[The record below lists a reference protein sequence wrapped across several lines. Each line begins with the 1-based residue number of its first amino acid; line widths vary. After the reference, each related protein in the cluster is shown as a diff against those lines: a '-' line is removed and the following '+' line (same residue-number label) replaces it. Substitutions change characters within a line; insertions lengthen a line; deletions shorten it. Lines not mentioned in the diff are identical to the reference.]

1 MPAHGDSLS
10 DPEEEKEDSFKDAE
24 ETHESSSQQLNL
36 TVLAEHLEKIHLSTP
51 GKITTDPDYHEFVA
65 IKQSEGISS
74 SICESFET
82 SEISFRTFSDHS
94 LSLSYDDNTVCS
106 SVSAAY
112 LKDADSLEASVP
124 NLRFGD
130 KVNEAES
137 KLSEDKSLAA
147 NVDELMSEK
156 DVLIF
161 EEQGKKTE
169 SSIYQNNISQ
179 TGSISDF
186 NSSTHQKQSDVVFEP
201 TSEPFVS
208 RVCTNI
214 SIDTSK
220 EIDNLDNSVSN
231 ELSFCDKINLEET
244 KLSEHKSPKANLDK
258 PVLEKDVLNFVELD
272 TNTESPLDQNNHSQ
286 TDIFSDTTSTY
297 QNQSNIVFEQSNES
311 LNLSQVCTNNST
323 ECSKEINSLDESV
336 PNELNLSD
344 KVNLNQSKVADD
356 KSPKTDLIEPV
367 TEEQSNKTE
376 SPGDQN
382 NHSQTIEAINIVNIN
397 IDGMA
402 SSELISSRHEKE
414 SDVVLEK
421 MDESILSHTSTNISM
436 DCSKEITSLDK
447 SVNELSHVDKVNLE
461 ETRVIDHKSPSEM
474 ESPIDQINQS
484 QTIKNININGL
495 AVSGLTHE
503 EESGV
508 ILEQMYAALK
518 SQVSSNISIDSS
530 KEIDILNKSVP
541 NQMSLGDNVNLD
553 EAKLSEHKLPIADLD
568 KPVTGKQSNENESPV
583 GQSNHSQTIEDTSV
597 VNING
602 MSISEFIASTHE
614 KESGVMEQMDQPLLS
629 YFRTNVSA
637 DFSKELDNVDQ
648 SVPDEFSLGDKV
660 NQEESRVTDIKTLRA
675 DLDEPVTKEQ
685 CNEMESLTDQNNHS
699 QTVSIA
705 ESISSTLEKESGIVL
720 EQLDESLLS
729 TKSTNISTDFCSKEI
744 ISLDQSVPNEL
755 SLGDNVDLKESE
767 VTNHKSPRADTDE
780 PVTGKQ
786 GNEMESPKDQNNS
799 SQTVE
804 NINLG
809 GMSISEFISSAHNK
823 DSDVVLD
830 QMDES
835 SLSRMRTNDSGD
847 CSKEID
853 NVDQSILN
861 ELNLG
866 DKVNEEESEVTDHKS
881 PRTDAEPVSDK
892 DGLIFEAE
900 RKKTPPTTDQTNHS
914 ERDSI
919 SNLISST
926 HHKQLDFVLDQTDE
940 SLLSLASTNM
950 STGCSKEIDN
960 FDNSVPNELNL
971 VGKVNLEECKHTG
984 HKLPRANLEKLV
996 SEKDGLLL
1004 EEQNKKTQSPTDHHS
1019 ERDSISDFTTSTHHK
1034 QSDDL
1039 LEQVDKSLLTLMC
1052 TNIST
1057 DCSKEIVSLDKSVPN
1072 EVSVDD
1078 KVNMGESKLTEHK
1091 LGGAVV
1097 DNILS
1102 KIDGFLFEEQGKKA
1116 MSPTNDFIT
1125 SRHQKQ
1131 SSVVS
1136 KDADESLLSLVCTN
1150 ISADCSKEMDSF
1162 DASNAKR
1169 AVDVVPF
1176 GFDERFTEEAA
1187 NLSQHILEM
1196 SQETTQ
1202 DSDGDNNVTVITANQ
1217 LGADKSASPKTSRS
1231 LFGNSSVKSCS
1242 PTKLK
1247 ARGLAVGSQS
1257 FTPSPI
1263 EFSMQVFFFVQNCMH
1278 NVFESLTFVFCSL
1291 NLTAHWSNI

>member
-1 MPAHGDSLS
+1 M
-10 DPEEEKEDSFKDAE
+10 
-24 ETHESSSQQLNL
+24 
-36 TVLAEHLEKIHLSTP
+36 STP

-94 LSLSYDDNTVCS
+94 LSLSDDNTVCS
-106 SVSAAY
+106 NVSAAY

-137 KLSEDKSLAA
+137 NLSEDKSLAA

-156 DVLIF
+156 DVLNF

-169 SSIYQNNISQ
+169 SSIDENNISQ
-179 TGSISDF
+179 TGSTSDF
-186 NSSTHQKQSDVVFEP
+186 NSSTPQKQSDVVFEP
-201 TSEPFVS
+201 TSESFVS
-208 RVCTNI
+208 RVCSKI
-214 SIDTSK
+214 STDTSK
-220 EIDNLDNSVSN
+220 EIDNLDSSVSN
-231 ELSFCDKINLEET
+231 ELSFCDKVNLEET
-244 KLSEHKSPKANLDK
+244 KLSGHKSPKANLDK
-258 PVLEKDVLNFVELD
+258 PVLEKDVLIFVELD
-272 TNTESPLDQNNHSQ
+272 TNTESPLDQKNHSQ
-286 TDIFSDTTSTY
+286 TDLFSDTTSTH
-297 QNQSNIVFEQSNES
+297 QNQSDIVFEQSNES

-336 PNELNLSD
+336 PNELNLGN
-344 KVNLNQSKVADD
+344 KVNLDESKVTDD
-356 KSPKTDLIEPV
+356 KSPKTDLNEPV

-397 IDGMA
+397 IDGV
-402 SSELISSRHEKE
+402 STSELISSRLEK
-414 SDVVLEK
+414 DLGVVLEK
-421 MDESILSHTSTNISM
+421 MDESILSHTSSNISM

-461 ETRVIDHKSPSEM
+461 ETRVIDHKSPNEM
-474 ESPIDQINQS
+474 ESPIDQINHS

-495 AVSGLTHE
+495 SVSGLTHE

-508 ILEQMYAALK
+508 VLEQMYEALK

-553 EAKLSEHKLPIADLD
+553 EAKLSEHKLPRADLD
-568 KPVTGKQSNENESPV
+568 KPVTEKQSNENESPV

-597 VNING
+597 VNINIDG
-602 MSISEFIASTHE
+602 MSVSEFIASTHE
-614 KESGVMEQMDQPLLS
+614 KESGVLEQMDQPLLS
-629 YFRTNVSA
+629 HFRTNVSA

-660 NQEESRVTDIKTLRA
+660 NQEEFRVTDIKTPRA
-675 DLDEPVTKEQ
+675 DLDEPVTEEQ
-685 CNEMESLTDQNNHS
+685 CNEMESLTNQNNQS

-729 TKSTNISTDFCSKEI
+729 TKSTNISTDCCSKEI

-755 SLGDNVDLKESE
+755 SLGDNVGLKEFE

-786 GNEMESPKDQNNS
+786 GSEIESPKDQNNS

-804 NINLG
+804 NINLD
-809 GMSISEFISSAHNK
+809 GMYISEFISSAQNK

-830 QMDES
+830 QMVES
-835 SLSRMRTNDSGD
+835 PLSRMRTNDSGD

-853 NVDQSILN
+853 NVDQSIPN
-861 ELNLG
+861 ELSLG

-881 PRTDAEPVSDK
+881 PRTDAAEPVSDK
-892 DGLIFEAE
+892 DELIFEAE
-900 RKKTPPTTDQTNHS
+900 RKKTPPTSDQTNHS
-914 ERDSI
+914 ERNSI

-926 HHKQLDFVLDQTDE
+926 HHEQLDFVLDQRDK

-950 STGCSKEIDN
+950 STGCSKETDN
-960 FDNSVPNELNL
+960 FDNSVPNELSL

-984 HKLPRANLEKLV
+984 HKSPRANLEKLV
-996 SEKDGLLL
+996 SEKDRLIL
-1004 EEQNKKTQSPTDHHS
+1004 EEQSKKTQSPTDQTNHS

-1034 QSDDL
+1034 QSDDH

-1072 EVSVDD
+1072 ELSVDD
-1078 KVNMGESKLTEHK
+1078 KVNMGESKLTEYK

-1097 DNILS
+1097 NNFLS
-1102 KIDGFLFEEQGKKA
+1102 KKDGFHFEEQGKKA
-1116 MSPTNDFIT
+1116 MSPTTDFIT

-1150 ISADCSKEMDSF
+1150 ISAVCSKEMDSF

-1196 SQETTQ
+1196 SQETTL
-1202 DSDGDNNVTVITANQ
+1202 DSDGDNNTTVITANQ

-1231 LFGNSSVKSCS
+1231 LFGNSSVKSCL

-1247 ARGLAVGSQS
+1247 AQGLAVGSQS

-1263 EFSMQVFFFVQNCMH
+1263 EFSMQVFFFLV
-1278 NVFESLTFVFCSL
+1278 
-1291 NLTAHWSNI
+1291 

>member
-1 MPAHGDSLS
+1 M
-10 DPEEEKEDSFKDAE
+10 
-24 ETHESSSQQLNL
+24 
-36 TVLAEHLEKIHLSTP
+36 STP

-65 IKQSEGISS
+65 IKQSEGITS

-106 SVSAAY
+106 NVSAEY

-124 NLRFGD
+124 NLRLGD

-147 NVDELMSEK
+147 NVDELVSEK

-169 SSIYQNNISQ
+169 SSMDQNNISQ

-201 TSEPFVS
+201 TSESLVS

-214 SIDTSK
+214 STDTSK

-231 ELSFCDKINLEET
+231 ELSFCDKVDLEET
-244 KLSEHKSPKANLDK
+244 KLSEHQSPKANLDK
-258 PVLEKDVLNFVELD
+258 PVLEKDVLIFVELD

-286 TDIFSDTTSTY
+286 TDIFSDTTSTHE
-297 QNQSNIVFEQSNES
+297 NQSDIIFEQSNES
-311 LNLSQVCTNNST
+311 LHLSQVCTNNST
-323 ECSKEINSLDESV
+323 ECFKEINSLDESV
-336 PNELNLSD
+336 PNELNLGN
-344 KVNLNQSKVADD
+344 KVNLDESKVTDD
-356 KSPKTDLIEPV
+356 KSPKTDLNEPV

-397 IDGMA
+397 IDGM
-402 SSELISSRHEKE
+402 STSELISSRNEKE
-414 SDVVLEK
+414 SSVVLEK
-421 MDESILSHTSTNISM
+421 MDESILLHKSTDISM

-461 ETRVIDHKSPSEM
+461 EVIDHKSPSEM
-474 ESPIDQINQS
+474 ESPIDQINHS

-495 AVSGLTHE
+495 SVSGLTHE

-508 ILEQMYAALK
+508 YLEKMYEALK

-541 NQMSLGDNVNLD
+541 NQMSLGDNGNLD
-553 EAKLSEHKLPIADLD
+553 EAKLSEHKLPRADLD
-568 KPVTGKQSNENESPV
+568 KPVTEKQSNENELPV
-583 GQSNHSQTIEDTSV
+583 GQSNHSQTIDDTSV
-597 VNING
+597 VNINIDG

-614 KESGVMEQMDQPLLS
+614 KESGVLEQMDEPLLS
-629 YFRTNVSA
+629 HFRTNVSA

-660 NQEESRVTDIKTLRA
+660 NQEESTVTDIKTPRA
-675 DLDEPVTKEQ
+675 DLDEPVTEEQ

-705 ESISSTLEKESGIVL
+705 ESISSILEKESGIVL
-720 EQLDESLLS
+720 EQLDESPLS
-729 TKSTNISTDFCSKEI
+729 TKSTNISTDCCSKEI

-767 VTNHKSPRADTDE
+767 VTDHKSPRGDTDE

-786 GNEMESPKDQNNS
+786 GCEMESPKDQNNS

-804 NINLG
+804 NINLD
-809 GMSISEFISSAHNK
+809 GMSISESVHNK

-835 SLSRMRTNDSGD
+835 PLSRMRTNDSAD

-853 NVDQSILN
+853 NVDQSIPN
-861 ELNLG
+861 ELSLG
-866 DKVNEEESEVTDHKS
+866 DKVNEEESEVTVHKS
-881 PRTDAEPVSDK
+881 PRTYAAEPVSEK

-900 RKKTPPTTDQTNHS
+900 RKKTPPTTGQTNHS

-919 SNLISST
+919 SNLTSST
-926 HHKQLDFVLDQTDE
+926 HRKQLDFVLDQTDK
-940 SLLSLASTNM
+940 SVLSLASTNIFIE
-950 STGCSKEIDN
+950 CSKEIDN
-960 FDNSVPNELNL
+960 FDNSVPNELSL

-984 HKLPRANLEKLV
+984 HKSSRANSEKLV
-996 SEKDGLLL
+996 SEKDGLIL
-1004 EEQNKKTQSPTDHHS
+1004 EEQSKKTQSPTDQTNHS

-1057 DCSKEIVSLDKSVPN
+1057 DCSKKIVSLDKSVPN

-1078 KVNMGESKLTEHK
+1078 KANMGESKLTEHK
-1091 LGGAVV
+1091 LGGADV
-1097 DNILS
+1097 DNLLS
-1102 KIDGFLFEEQGKKA
+1102 KKDGFLFEEQGKKA

-1125 SRHQKQ
+1125 LRHQKQ

-1150 ISADCSKEMDSF
+1150 ISAVCSKEMDSF

-1196 SQETTQ
+1196 SPETTL
-1202 DSDGDNNVTVITANQ
+1202 DSDGDNNITVITAKQ

-1247 ARGLAVGSQS
+1247 AQGLAVGSQS

-1263 EFSMQVFFFVQNCMH
+1263 EFSMQVFFNCMH
-1278 NVFESLTFVFCSL
+1278 NVFESLTFVFCSF
-1291 NLTAHWSNI
+1291 NLSAHCSNILKFWFLKYQISLWKENLVSHIFN

>member
-1 MPAHGDSLS
+1 M
-10 DPEEEKEDSFKDAE
+10 
-24 ETHESSSQQLNL
+24 
-36 TVLAEHLEKIHLSTP
+36 STP
-51 GKITTDPDYHEFVA
+51 GKITTDPDNHEFVA
-65 IKQSEGISS
+65 ITQSEGISS

-94 LSLSYDDNTVCS
+94 LSLSDDNTVCS
-106 SVSAAY
+106 NVSAAY
-112 LKDADSLEASVP
+112 LIDADSLVDSLETPVP

-147 NVDELMSEK
+147 NVDELMPEK

-161 EEQGKKTE
+161 DEQGKKTE
-169 SSIYQNNISQ
+169 SSIDQNNISQ

-186 NSSTHQKQSDVVFEP
+186 NSSTHQKQSDVVLEP
-201 TSEPFVS
+201 TSESFVS

-214 SIDTSK
+214 STDTSK

-231 ELSFCDKINLEET
+231 ELSFCDKVNLEET

-258 PVLEKDVLNFVELD
+258 PVLEKDVLIFVELD
-272 TNTESPLDQNNHSQ
+272 TNTESPLDQKNHSQ
-286 TDIFSDTTSTY
+286 TDILSDTTSTH
-297 QNQSNIVFEQSNES
+297 QNQSDIVFEQSNES
-311 LNLSQVCTNNST
+311 LNLSQVSANSST

-336 PNELNLSD
+336 PNELNLGN
-344 KVNLNQSKVADD
+344 KVNLDKSKVTDD
-356 KSPKTDLIEPV
+356 KSPKTDLNVPV

-382 NHSQTIEAINIVNIN
+382 NHSQTIEAINIENIN
-397 IDGMA
+397 SDGMA

-414 SDVVLEK
+414 SGVVLEK

-474 ESPIDQINQS
+474 ESPIDQINHS

-495 AVSGLTHE
+495 SVSGLTHE

-508 ILEQMYAALK
+508 VLEQMYAALK
-518 SQVSSNISIDSS
+518 SKVSSNISIDSS

-541 NQMSLGDNVNLD
+541 NQMSLGDNINLE
-553 EAKLSEHKLPIADLD
+553 EAKLSEHKLPRADLD
-568 KPVTGKQSNENESPV
+568 KPVTEKQSNENESPV
-583 GQSNHSQTIEDTSV
+583 GQSV
-597 VNING
+597 VNINIDG
-602 MSISEFIASTHE
+602 MTISEFIASTHE
-614 KESGVMEQMDQPLLS
+614 KESGVLEQMDQPLLS
-629 YFRTNVSA
+629 HFTTNVSA

-660 NQEESRVTDIKTLRA
+660 NQEESRVTDIKTPRA
-675 DLDEPVTKEQ
+675 DLDEPVTEEQ
-685 CNEMESLTDQNNHS
+685 CKEMESLTDQNNHS

-729 TKSTNISTDFCSKEI
+729 TKSTNISTDCCSVEI
-744 ISLDQSVPNEL
+744 ISLDKSVHNEL
-755 SLGDNVDLKESE
+755 SLGDNVDLKELE
-767 VTNHKSPRADTDE
+767 VTDHKSPRADTDE

-786 GNEMESPKDQNNS
+786 ESEMESPKDENNS
-799 SQTVE
+799 SYTVE
-804 NINLG
+804 NINPD
-809 GMSISEFISSAHNK
+809 GMSVSEFISSAHNK

-835 SLSRMRTNDSGD
+835 PLSRMRTNDSGD
-847 CSKEID
+847 CSKEIEI
-853 NVDQSILN
+853 VDQSIPN
-861 ELNLG
+861 ELSLG
-866 DKVNEEESEVTDHKS
+866 DKVNEDESEVTDHKS
-881 PRTDAEPVSDK
+881 PRTDAAEPVSEK

-926 HHKQLDFVLDQTDE
+926 HLEQLDFVLDQTDK

-950 STGCSKEIDN
+950 STECLKEIDN
-960 FDNSVPNELNL
+960 FDNSVPNELSL
-971 VGKVNLEECKHTG
+971 VGKVNLEECKHTE
-984 HKLPRANLEKLV
+984 HKSPRANLEKLV
-996 SEKDGLLL
+996 SEKDRLVL
-1004 EEQNKKTQSPTDHHS
+1004 EEQSKKTQSPTDQTNHS

-1034 QSDDL
+1034 QSDNL
-1039 LEQVDKSLLTLMC
+1039 LEQVDKSLLTLMS

-1057 DCSKEIVSLDKSVPN
+1057 DCSKEIVSLDKSIPN
-1072 EVSVDD
+1072 DLSVDD

-1097 DNILS
+1097 NNLLS
-1102 KIDGFLFEEQGKKA
+1102 KKDGVLFEEQGKKA

-1136 KDADESLLSLVCTN
+1136 KDADESLLSLVYTN
-1150 ISADCSKEMDSF
+1150 ISAVCSKEMDSF

-1196 SQETTQ
+1196 SQETI
-1202 DSDGDNNVTVITANQ
+1202 DSDGDNNTTVITANQ

-1247 ARGLAVGSQS
+1247 AQDLAVGSQS

-1263 EFSMQVFFFVQNCMH
+1263 EFSMQVFLFF
-1278 NVFESLTFVFCSL
+1278 
-1291 NLTAHWSNI
+1291 

>member
-1 MPAHGDSLS
+1 M
-10 DPEEEKEDSFKDAE
+10 
-24 ETHESSSQQLNL
+24 
-36 TVLAEHLEKIHLSTP
+36 STP
-51 GKITTDPDYHEFVA
+51 GKITTDPDNHEFVA
-65 IKQSEGISS
+65 ITQSEGISS

-94 LSLSYDDNTVCS
+94 LSLSDDNTVCS
-106 SVSAAY
+106 NVSATY
-112 LKDADSLEASVP
+112 LIDADSLEATVP

-130 KVNEAES
+130 KANEAES

-147 NVDELMSEK
+147 NVDELMPEK
-156 DVLIF
+156 DELIF

-169 SSIYQNNISQ
+169 SSIDQNNISQ

-186 NSSTHQKQSDVVFEP
+186 NSSTHQKQSDVVLEP
-201 TSEPFVS
+201 TSESFVS
-208 RVCTNI
+208 QVCTNI
-214 SIDTSK
+214 STDTSK

-231 ELSFCDKINLEET
+231 DLSFCDKVNLEET

-258 PVLEKDVLNFVELD
+258 PVLEKDVLIFVELD
-272 TNTESPLDQNNHSQ
+272 TNTESPLDQINHSQ
-286 TDIFSDTTSTY
+286 TDILSDTTSRH
-297 QNQSNIVFEQSNES
+297 QNQSDIVFEQSNES
-311 LNLSQVCTNNST
+311 LNLSQVSANSST
-323 ECSKEINSLDESV
+323 ECSKEINSLNESV
-336 PNELNLSD
+336 PNELNLGN
-344 KVNLNQSKVADD
+344 KVNLDKSKVTDD
-356 KSPKTDLIEPV
+356 KSPKTDLNEPV

-382 NHSQTIEAINIVNIN
+382 NHSQTIEAINIENIN
-397 IDGMA
+397 SDGMA

-414 SDVVLEK
+414 SGVVLEK

-447 SVNELSHVDKVNLE
+447 PVNELSHVDKVNLE

-474 ESPIDQINQS
+474 ESPIDQINHS

-495 AVSGLTHE
+495 SVSGLTHE

-508 ILEQMYAALK
+508 VLEQMYAALK
-518 SQVSSNISIDSS
+518 SKVSSNISIDSS

-553 EAKLSEHKLPIADLD
+553 EAKLSEHKLPRADLD
-568 KPVTGKQSNENESPV
+568 KPVTEKQSNENESPV
-583 GQSNHSQTIEDTSV
+583 GQSV
-597 VNING
+597 VNINIDG
-602 MSISEFIASTHE
+602 MTISEFIASTHE
-614 KESGVMEQMDQPLLS
+614 KESGVLEQMDQPLLS
-629 YFRTNVSA
+629 HFTTNVSA

-660 NQEESRVTDIKTLRA
+660 NQEESRVTDIKTPRA
-675 DLDEPVTKEQ
+675 DLDEPMTEEQ

-705 ESISSTLEKESGIVL
+705 KSISSTLEKELDIVL
-720 EQLDESLLS
+720 EQLDESLMS
-729 TKSTNISTDFCSKEI
+729 TKSTNISTDCCSLEI
-744 ISLDQSVPNEL
+744 ISLDKSVHNEL
-755 SLGDNVDLKESE
+755 SLGDNVDLKEPE
-767 VTNHKSPRADTDE
+767 VTDHKSPRADTDE

-786 GNEMESPKDQNNS
+786 ESEMESPKDENNS
-799 SQTVE
+799 SYTVE
-804 NINLG
+804 KINLD
-809 GMSISEFISSAHNK
+809 GMSVSEFISSAHNK

-835 SLSRMRTNDSGD
+835 PLLCMRTNDSGD
-847 CSKEID
+847 CSKEIEI
-853 NVDQSILN
+853 VDKSIPN
-861 ELNLG
+861 ELSLG

-881 PRTDAEPVSDK
+881 PRTDAASVSDK

-914 ERDSI
+914 EIDSI

-926 HHKQLDFVLDQTDE
+926 HHKQLDFVLDQT
-940 SLLSLASTNM
+940 SLASTNM
-950 STGCSKEIDN
+950 STECSKEIDN
-960 FDNSVPNELNL
+960 FDNSVPNELSL

-984 HKLPRANLEKLV
+984 HKSPRANLEKLV
-996 SEKDGLLL
+996 SEKDELIL
-1004 EEQNKKTQSPTDHHS
+1004 EEQNKKTQSPTDQTNHS
-1019 ERDSISDFTTSTHHK
+1019 KRDSISDFTTLTHHK

-1039 LEQVDKSLLTLMC
+1039 LEQVDKSLLTPMC

-1057 DCSKEIVSLDKSVPN
+1057 DCSKEIVSLDISVPN

-1078 KVNMGESKLTEHK
+1078 KFNMGESKLTEHK

-1102 KIDGFLFEEQGKKA
+1102 KKDGFLFEEQGQKA

-1150 ISADCSKEMDSF
+1150 ISAVCSKEMDSF

-1196 SQETTQ
+1196 SEETI
-1202 DSDGDNNVTVITANQ
+1202 DSDGDNNTTVITANQ
-1217 LGADKSASPKTSRS
+1217 LGADKSTSPKTSRS

-1247 ARGLAVGSQS
+1247 AHGLAVGSQS

-1263 EFSMQVFFFVQNCMH
+1263 EFSMQVFFCC
-1278 NVFESLTFVFCSL
+1278 LKL
-1291 NLTAHWSNI
+1291 YA

>member
-1 MPAHGDSLS
+1 M
-10 DPEEEKEDSFKDAE
+10 
-24 ETHESSSQQLNL
+24 
-36 TVLAEHLEKIHLSTP
+36 LAEHLEKIHLSTP

-65 IKQSEGISS
+65 IKQSEGITS

-106 SVSAAY
+106 NVSAEY
-112 LKDADSLEASVP
+112 LKDADSFEASVP
-124 NLRFGD
+124 NLRLGD

-147 NVDELMSEK
+147 NVDELVSEK

-161 EEQGKKTE
+161 EEQGKKTD
-169 SSIYQNNISQ
+169 SSIDQNNISQ

-186 NSSTHQKQSDVVFEP
+186 NSSTHQKQSDVDFEP
-201 TSEPFVS
+201 TSELLVS

-214 SIDTSK
+214 STDTSK

-231 ELSFCDKINLEET
+231 ELSFCDKVDLEET
-244 KLSEHKSPKANLDK
+244 KLSEHQSPKANLDK
-258 PVLEKDVLNFVELD
+258 PVLEKDVLIFEELD

-286 TDIFSDTTSTY
+286 TDIFSDTTSTHE
-297 QNQSNIVFEQSNES
+297 NQSDIVFEQSNES
-311 LNLSQVCTNNST
+311 LHLSQVCTNNST
-323 ECSKEINSLDESV
+323 ECFKEINSLDESV
-336 PNELNLSD
+336 PNELNLGN
-344 KVNLNQSKVADD
+344 KVNLDESKVTDD
-356 KSPKTDLIEPV
+356 KSPKTDLNEPV

-382 NHSQTIEAINIVNIN
+382 NHSQTIEAINIVNTN
-397 IDGMA
+397 IDGM
-402 SSELISSRHEKE
+402 STSELISSRNEKE
-414 SDVVLEK
+414 SSVVLEK
-421 MDESILSHTSTNISM
+421 INESILLHKSTDISM

-461 ETRVIDHKSPSEM
+461 EVIDHKSPSEM
-474 ESPIDQINQS
+474 ESPIDQINHS

-495 AVSGLTHE
+495 SVSGLTHE

-508 ILEQMYAALK
+508 YLEKMYEALK
-518 SQVSSNISIDSS
+518 LQVSSNISIDSS
-530 KEIDILNKSVP
+530 KEIGNLNKSVP

-553 EAKLSEHKLPIADLD
+553 EAKLSEHELPRADLD
-568 KPVTGKQSNENESPV
+568 KPVTDKQSNENEPPV
-583 GQSNHSQTIEDTSV
+583 GQSNNSQTIEDTSV
-597 VNING
+597 VNINIDG

-614 KESGVMEQMDQPLLS
+614 KESVVLEEMDEPLLS
-629 YFRTNVSA
+629 HFRTNVSE

-660 NQEESRVTDIKTLRA
+660 NQEESTVTDIKTPRA
-675 DLDEPVTKEQ
+675 DLDEPVTEEQ

-705 ESISSTLEKESGIVL
+705 ESSSSILEKESGIVL

-729 TKSTNISTDFCSKEI
+729 TKSTNISTDCCSQEI

-767 VTNHKSPRADTDE
+767 VTDHKSPRADMGE

-786 GNEMESPKDQNNS
+786 GSEMESPKDQNNS

-804 NINLG
+804 NINLDG
-809 GMSISEFISSAHNK
+809 ISSAHNK

-835 SLSRMRTNDSGD
+835 PLSLMRTNDSAD

-853 NVDQSILN
+853 NVDQSIPN
-861 ELNLG
+861 ELSLG
-866 DKVNEEESEVTDHKS
+866 DKVNEEESEVTVHKS
-881 PRTDAEPVSDK
+881 PRTDAAEPVSEK
-892 DGLIFEAE
+892 GGLIFEADH
-900 RKKTPPTTDQTNHS
+900 KKTLPTTDQTNHS

-919 SNLISST
+919 SNLTSST
-926 HHKQLDFVLDQTDE
+926 HRDFVLDQTDK

-950 STGCSKEIDN
+950 FTEYSKEIDN
-960 FDNSVPNELNL
+960 FDNSVPNELSL

-984 HKLPRANLEKLV
+984 HKSPRANLEKPV
-996 SEKDGLLL
+996 SENDGLIL
-1004 EEQNKKTQSPTDHHS
+1004 EEQSKKTQSPTDQTNHS
-1019 ERDSISDFTTSTHHK
+1019 ERDSISDFTTLNDHK

-1052 TNIST
+1052 TNTST
-1057 DCSKEIVSLDKSVPN
+1057 DCSKKTVSLDKSVPN

-1078 KVNMGESKLTEHK
+1078 KANMGESKLTEHK
-1091 LGGAVV
+1091 LGGADV
-1097 DNILS
+1097 DNLLS
-1102 KIDGFLFEEQGKKA
+1102 KKDGFLFEEQGKKA

-1125 SRHQKQ
+1125 LRHQKQ

-1150 ISADCSKEMDSF
+1150 ISAVCSKEMDSF

-1196 SQETTQ
+1196 SPETTL
-1202 DSDGDNNVTVITANQ
+1202 DSDGDNNITVITAKQ

-1247 ARGLAVGSQS
+1247 AQGLAVGSQS

-1263 EFSMQVFFFVQNCMH
+1263 EFSMQVFFNCMH
-1278 NVFESLTFVFCSL
+1278 NVFESLTFVFCYF
-1291 NLTAHWSNI
+1291 NLIEHCSNILKFWFLK